1 MRIKNLTLMLAIAFS
16 AVAAHASTQVIFSR
30 DGQKATVLLPSIS
43 GNPDSAALYDALNV
57 PEQEDS
63 GKLTKKFALT
73 GADGERLLETA
84 CVFSKLV
91 KGHGSCA
98 IVLHAASGVVFNP
111 ARSQAGLEVRGE
123 TAARFAAFF
132 YVAAHPDGLL
142 YQSSDGALI
151 IRFVPDGHGGAEAM
165 SLTYN

>member
-1 MRIKNLTLMLAIAFS
+1 MIKNLALMFAIAFS
-16 AVAAHASTQVIFSR
+16 AAAAHASTQVIFSK
-30 DGQKATVLLPSIS
+30 DGLKATVLLPSIS
-43 GNPDSAALYDALNV
+43 GNPDSAALYEALNV

-63 GKLTKKFALT
+63 GKITKKFALT
-73 GADGERLLETA
+73 GADGERLLETV

-98 IVLHAASGVVFNP
+98 IVLHAAAGVMFNP
-111 ARSQAGLEVRGE
+111 GQSQARLDVQGD

-132 YVAAHPDGLL
+132 YILAHPDGLL
-142 YQSSDGALI
+142 YQSSDGALM
-151 IRFVPDGHGGAEAM
+151 IRFIPDGRGGVDSM